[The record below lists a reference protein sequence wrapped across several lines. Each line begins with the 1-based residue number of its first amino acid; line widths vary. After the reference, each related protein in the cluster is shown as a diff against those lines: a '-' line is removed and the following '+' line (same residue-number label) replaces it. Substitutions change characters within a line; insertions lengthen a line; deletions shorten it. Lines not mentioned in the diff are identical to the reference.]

1 MILIH
6 QTEYQR
12 TLAENDYPE
21 NLKNP
26 HKIPKKNQVLEQQAM
41 KIMISIKMAMFS
53 KHFRHKLSSQNTR
66 NGLSEHKDFKLIRL

>member
-6 QTEYQR
+6 QTEYQS

-26 HKIPKKNQVLEQQAM
+26 HKIQKK
-41 KIMISIKMAMFS
+41 IKYLNN
-53 KHFRHKLSSQNTR
+53 KP
-66 NGLSEHKDFKLIRL
+66 